1 MLLNKKIKSNILS
14 KTVDIDDRKI
24 GIEVECFIYNKDF
37 KRIPVNQAS
46 EYSASD
52 LLSELSKN
60 INNNGNFSLE
70 PGGQL
75 EWSSPPYRDIKDL
88 EISLLSYKRLLDKI
102 LKKRG
107 LRSLY
112 MGVDPFYDPDNID
125 LIAQKKYQLM
135 NKNMEEKDILGKWM
149 MRNTSSIQ
157 INYDI
162 VDEKD
167 LEEIMFIADCIHPV
181 SSYLFSNSPFKLGKP
196 TGEFNLRNHIWENT
210 DKDRCR
216 TLFDHK
222 INHPNNLLHRYMA
235 FMYEVPGIFQLNDE
249 LEIKATDLKLGE
261 ILKKRLKKN
270 KLRDND
276 IQVALHQIFTNVR
289 LKSLIEVRD
298 FDCLPFKDI
307 LAPVAFFTG
316 LIMDGSI
323 RKKLIKEF
331 VSWTDKER
339 VLWNQNAS
347 SLEIDKIGPQNRKF
361 IDWIEWVGDIA
372 IEGLKRRDN
381 YEIKYFVDFYNDVL
395 KNGPLGLQKQRNFIS
410 SGLSLEKF
418 IF

>member
-14 KTVDIDDRKI
+14 KTVDEDDRKI

-52 LLSELSKN
+52 LLSELNKN
-60 INNNGNFSLE
+60 INNNGYFSLE
-70 PGGQL
+70 PGGQV

-112 MGVDPFYDPDNID
+112 IGVDPFYDPENID
-125 LIAQKKYQLM
+125 LISQKKYQLM
-135 NKNMEEKDILGKWM
+135 NKNMEKKDILGKWM

-181 SSYLFSNSPFKLGKP
+181 SSYLFSNSPFKLGKS

-222 INHPNNLLHRYMA
+222 IKHPNNLLHNYIA
-235 FMYEVPGIFQLNDE
+235 FMYEVPGIFQLDDE
-249 LEIKATDLKLGE
+249 LEIRGTDLKLGE
-261 ILKKRLKKN
+261 ILKNRLKKN
-270 KLRDND
+270 KLRDED
-276 IQVALHQIFTNVR
+276 IQIALHQIFTNVR

-298 FDCLPFKDI
+298 FDCLPFKYI
-307 LAPVAFFTG
+307 LAPVSFFTG
-316 LIMDGSI
+316 LIGDNFI
-323 RKKLIKEF
+323 RKKLIKKF

-339 VLWNQNAS
+339 FLWNQNAS

-381 YEIKYFVDFYNDVL
+381 NEIKYFLGFYKNIL
-395 KNGPLGLQKQRNFIS
+395 KNGPLGLQKQKNFIS
-410 SGLSLEKF
+410 SKLSLEKF

>member
-14 KTVDIDDRKI
+14 KTIDVDDRKI
-24 GIEVECFIYNKDF
+24 GLEVECFIYNKDF
-37 KRIPVNQAS
+37 KRIPVNQSS

-52 LLSELSKN
+52 LLSELNKN
-60 INNNGNFSLE
+60 NNNGYFSLE
-70 PGGQL
+70 PGGQV

-112 MGVDPFYDPDNID
+112 IGVDPFYDPENID
-125 LIAQKKYQLM
+125 LISQKKYQLM
-135 NKNMEEKDILGKWM
+135 NKNMEKKDILGKWM

-167 LEEIMFIADCIHPV
+167 LEEIMFIADCIHPI

-196 TGEFNLRNHIWENT
+196 VGEFNLRNHIWENT

-222 INHPNNLLHRYMA
+222 INHPNDLLDHYIA
-235 FMYEVPGIFQLNDE
+235 FMHEVPGIFQLNDE
-249 LEIKATDLKLGE
+249 SEIEDTDLKLGE
-261 ILKKRLKKN
+261 ILKNRLKKN
-270 KLRDND
+270 KLRDED
-276 IQVALHQIFTNVR
+276 IQSALHQIFTNVR

-316 LIMDGSI
+316 LIVDGSI

-339 VLWNQNAS
+339 VIWNQNAS

-372 IEGLKRRDN
+372 IEGLKRREN
-381 YEIKYFVDFYNDVL
+381 HEMKYFLDFYKDIL
-395 KNGPLGLQKQRNFIS
+395 KNGPLGFQKQRNFIS

>member
-1 MLLNKKIKSNILS
+1 MLLNKTIKSNILS
-14 KTVDIDDRKI
+14 KTVGSDDRKI
-24 GIEVECFIYNKDF
+24 GLEVECFIYNKDF
-37 KRIPVNQAS
+37 KRIPVNQSS

-52 LLSELSKN
+52 LLSELN
-60 INNNGNFSLE
+60 NNNNGYFSLE
-70 PGGQL
+70 PGGQI
-75 EWSSPPYRDIKDL
+75 EWSSPPFRDIKDL
-88 EISLLSYKRLLDKI
+88 EISLLLYKKLFDKI

-112 MGVDPFYDPDNID
+112 IGVDPFYEPDNID

-135 NKNMEEKDILGKWM
+135 NKNMEEKDFLGKWM

-167 LEEIMFIADCIHPV
+167 LEEIMFIADCIHPI

-210 DKDRCR
+210 DKERCR

-222 INHPNNLLHRYMA
+222 INHPNALLDHYIA

-249 LEIKATDLKLGE
+249 LEIQATDLKLGE
-261 ILKKRLKKN
+261 ILKNRLKKN
-270 KLRDND
+270 KLRDED
-276 IQVALHQIFTNVR
+276 IQAALHQIFTNVR

-316 LIMDGSI
+316 LIVDGSI
-323 RKKLIKEF
+323 RKKLINEF

-339 VLWNQNAS
+339 AIWNQNAS
-347 SLEIDKIGPQNRKF
+347 SLEIDKTGPQNRKF

-372 IEGLKRRDN
+372 IEGLKRREND
-381 YEIKYFVDFYNDVL
+381 EIKYFLNFYKDIL
-395 KNGPLGLQKQRNFIS
+395 KNGPLGFQKQRNFTS

>member
-14 KTVDIDDRKI
+14 KTVDEDDRKI

-52 LLSELSKN
+52 LLSELNKN
-60 INNNGNFSLE
+60 INNNGYFSLE
-70 PGGQL
+70 PGGQV

-112 MGVDPFYDPDNID
+112 IGVDPFYDPENID
-125 LIAQKKYQLM
+125 LISQKKYQLM
-135 NKNMEEKDILGKWM
+135 NKNMEKKDILGKWM

-181 SSYLFSNSPFKLGKP
+181 SSYLFSNSPFKLGKS

-222 INHPNNLLHRYMA
+222 IKHPNNLLHNYIA
-235 FMYEVPGIFQLNDE
+235 FMYEVPGIFQLDDE
-249 LEIKATDLKLGE
+249 LEIRGTDLKLGE
-261 ILKKRLKKN
+261 ILKNRLKKN
-270 KLRDND
+270 KLRDED
-276 IQVALHQIFTNVR
+276 IQIALHQIFTNVR

-298 FDCLPFKDI
+298 FDCLPFKYI
-307 LAPVAFFTG
+307 LAPVSFFTG
-316 LIMDGSI
+316 LIGDNSI
-323 RKKLIKEF
+323 RNKLIKKF
-331 VSWTDKER
+331 ISWTDKER
-339 VLWNQNAS
+339 FLWNQNAS

-381 YEIKYFVDFYNDVL
+381 NEIKYFLGFYKNIL
-395 KNGPLGLQKQRNFIS
+395 KNGPLGLQKQKNFIS
-410 SGLSLEKF
+410 SKLSLEKF

>member
-14 KTVDIDDRKI
+14 KTIDVDDRKI
-24 GIEVECFIYNKDF
+24 GLEVECFIYNKDF
-37 KRIPVNQAS
+37 KRIPVNQSS

-52 LLSELSKN
+52 LLSELNKN
-60 INNNGNFSLE
+60 NNNGYFSLE
-70 PGGQL
+70 PGGQV

-112 MGVDPFYDPDNID
+112 IGVDPFYDPENID
-125 LIAQKKYQLM
+125 LISQKKYQLM
-135 NKNMEEKDILGKWM
+135 NKNMEKKDILGKWM

-167 LEEIMFIADCIHPV
+167 LEEIMFIADCIHPI

-196 TGEFNLRNHIWENT
+196 TGDFNLRNHIWENT

-222 INHPNNLLHRYMA
+222 INHPNNLLDYYIA

-249 LEIKATDLKLGE
+249 SEIQATDLKLGE
-261 ILKKRLKKN
+261 ILKNKLQKN
-270 KLRDND
+270 KLRDED
-276 IQVALHQIFTNVR
+276 IQTALHQIFTNVR

-372 IEGLKRRDN
+372 IEGLKRREN
-381 YEIKYFVDFYNDVL
+381 HEMKYFLDFYKDIL
-395 KNGPLGLQKQRNFIS
+395 KNGPLGFQKQRNFIS

>member
-14 KTVDIDDRKI
+14 KTIDVDDRKI
-24 GIEVECFIYNKDF
+24 GLEVECFIYNKDF
-37 KRIPVNQAS
+37 KRIPVNQSS

-52 LLSELSKN
+52 LLSELNKN
-60 INNNGNFSLE
+60 NNNGYFSLE
-70 PGGQL
+70 PGGQV

-88 EISLLSYKRLLDKI
+88 EISLLSYKRLLDKV

-112 MGVDPFYDPDNID
+112 IGVDPFYDPENID
-125 LIAQKKYQLM
+125 LISQKKYQLM
-135 NKNMEEKDILGKWM
+135 NKNMEKKDILGKWM

-167 LEEIMFIADCIHPV
+167 LEEIMFIADCIHPI

-196 TGEFNLRNHIWENT
+196 VGEFNLRNHIWENT

-222 INHPNNLLHRYMA
+222 INHPNNLLDYYIA

-249 LEIKATDLKLGE
+249 SEIEDTDLKLGE
-261 ILKKRLKKN
+261 ILKNRLKKN
-270 KLRDND
+270 KLRDED
-276 IQVALHQIFTNVR
+276 IQSALHQIFTNVR

-316 LIMDGSI
+316 LIVDGSI

-372 IEGLKRRDN
+372 IEGLKRREN
-381 YEIKYFVDFYNDVL
+381 HEMKYFLDFYKDIL
-395 KNGPLGLQKQRNFIS
+395 KNGPLGFQKQRNFIS

>member
-14 KTVDIDDRKI
+14 KTVDEDDRKI

-52 LLSELSKN
+52 LLSELNKN
-60 INNNGNFSLE
+60 INNNGYFSLE
-70 PGGQL
+70 PGGQV

-88 EISLLSYKRLLDKI
+88 EISLLSYKRLLDKV

-112 MGVDPFYDPDNID
+112 IGVDPFYDPENID
-125 LIAQKKYQLM
+125 LISQKKYQLM
-135 NKNMEEKDILGKWM
+135 NKNMEKKDILGKWM

-181 SSYLFSNSPFKLGKP
+181 SSYLFSNSPFKLGKS

-222 INHPNNLLHRYMA
+222 IKHPNNLLHNYIA

-249 LEIKATDLKLGE
+249 LEIRGTDLKLGE
-261 ILKKRLKKN
+261 ILKNRLKKN
-270 KLRDND
+270 KLRDED
-276 IQVALHQIFTNVR
+276 IQIALHQIFTNVR

-298 FDCLPFKDI
+298 FDCLPFKYI
-307 LAPVAFFTG
+307 LAPVSFFTG
-316 LIMDGSI
+316 LIGDNFI
-323 RKKLIKEF
+323 RKKLIKKF

-339 VLWNQNAS
+339 FLWNQNAS

-381 YEIKYFVDFYNDVL
+381 NEIKYFLGFYKNIL
-395 KNGPLGLQKQRNFIS
+395 KNGPLGLQKQKNFIS
-410 SGLSLEKF
+410 SKLSLEKF

>member
-1 MLLNKKIKSNILS
+1 MLLNKKIKSNILA
-14 KTVDIDDRKI
+14 KTVDADDRKI

-52 LLSELSKN
+52 LLSELNKN
-60 INNNGNFSLE
+60 INNNGYFSLE
-70 PGGQL
+70 PGGQV

-88 EISLLSYKRLLDKI
+88 EISLLSYKRLLDKV

-112 MGVDPFYDPDNID
+112 IGVDPFYDPENID

-135 NKNMEEKDILGKWM
+135 NKNMEKKDILGKWM

-181 SSYLFSNSPFKLGKP
+181 SSYLFSNSPFKLGKS

-222 INHPNNLLHRYMA
+222 IKHPKNLLHNYIA

-249 LEIKATDLKLGE
+249 LEIRGTDLKLGE
-261 ILKKRLKKN
+261 ILKNRLKKN
-270 KLRDND
+270 KLRDED
-276 IQVALHQIFTNVR
+276 IQIALHQIFTNVR

-298 FDCLPFKDI
+298 FDCLPFKYI
-307 LAPVAFFTG
+307 LAPVSFFTG
-316 LIMDGSI
+316 LIGDNSI
-323 RKKLIKEF
+323 RKRLIKKF

-339 VLWNQNAS
+339 FLWNQNAS

>member
-14 KTVDIDDRKI
+14 KTIDVDDRKI
-24 GIEVECFIYNKDF
+24 GLEVECFIYNKDF
-37 KRIPVNQAS
+37 KRIPVNQSS

-52 LLSELSKN
+52 LLSELNKN
-60 INNNGNFSLE
+60 NNNGYFSLE
-70 PGGQL
+70 PGGQV

-112 MGVDPFYDPDNID
+112 IGVDPFYDPENID
-125 LIAQKKYQLM
+125 LISQKKYQLM
-135 NKNMEEKDILGKWM
+135 NKNMEKKDILGKWM

-167 LEEIMFIADCIHPV
+167 LEEIMFIADCIHPI

-196 TGEFNLRNHIWENT
+196 VGEFNLRNHIWENT

-222 INHPNNLLHRYMA
+222 INHPNNLLDYYIA

-249 LEIKATDLKLGE
+249 SEIQATDLKLGE
-261 ILKKRLKKN
+261 ILKNKLQKN
-270 KLRDND
+270 KLRDED
-276 IQVALHQIFTNVR
+276 IQTALHQIFTNVR

-372 IEGLKRRDN
+372 IEGLKRREN
-381 YEIKYFVDFYNDVL
+381 HEMKYFLDFYKDIL
-395 KNGPLGLQKQRNFIS
+395 KNGPLGFQKQRNFIS

>member
-14 KTVDIDDRKI
+14 KTIDVDDRKI
-24 GIEVECFIYNKDF
+24 GLEVECFIYNKDF
-37 KRIPVNQAS
+37 KRIPVNQSS

-52 LLSELSKN
+52 LLSELNKN
-60 INNNGNFSLE
+60 NNNGYFSLE
-70 PGGQL
+70 PGGQV

-112 MGVDPFYDPDNID
+112 IGVDPFYDPENID
-125 LIAQKKYQLM
+125 LISQKKYQLM
-135 NKNMEEKDILGKWM
+135 NKNMEKKDILGKWM

-167 LEEIMFIADCIHPV
+167 LEEIMFIADCIHPI

-196 TGEFNLRNHIWENT
+196 VGEFNLRNHIWENT

-222 INHPNNLLHRYMA
+222 INHPNDLLDHYIA
-235 FMYEVPGIFQLNDE
+235 FMYEVPGIFQLSDE
-249 LEIKATDLKLGE
+249 SEIEATDLKLGE
-261 ILKKRLKKN
+261 ILKNRLKKN
-270 KLRDND
+270 KLRDED
-276 IQVALHQIFTNVR
+276 IQSALHQIFTNVR

-316 LIMDGSI
+316 LIVDGSI

-372 IEGLKRRDN
+372 IEGLKRREN
-381 YEIKYFVDFYNDVL
+381 NELKYFSNFYKDIL
-395 KNGPLGLQKQRNFIS
+395 SNGPLGLQKQRNFIS